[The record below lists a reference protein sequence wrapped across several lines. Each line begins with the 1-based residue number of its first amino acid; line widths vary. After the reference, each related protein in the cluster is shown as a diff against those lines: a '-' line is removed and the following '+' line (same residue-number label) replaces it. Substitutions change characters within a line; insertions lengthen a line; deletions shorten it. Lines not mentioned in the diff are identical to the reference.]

1 MTTATTDIAPN
12 IKPGKRKKRLPQ
24 LFRKNLVAGIE
35 LIADDIFEGVGG
47 KDYLAALFANK
58 VLGDRS
64 SRKGGSEVD
73 TTIHK
78 GAGKYSKRRYRIK
91 KKGGGKYEVERA

>member
-12 IKPGKRKKRLPQ
+12 VKPGKGKKRLPQ
-24 LFRKNLVAGIE
+24 LFRKNLVAGLE
-35 LIADDIFEGVGG
+35 LVVDDIFEGVGG
-47 KDYLAALFANK
+47 KDYLAALFANN

-64 SRKGGSEVD
+64 SRKGGPEVK

-78 GAGKYSKRRYRIK
+78 GAGKYAKRRYRIK
-91 KKGGGKYEVERA
+91 KKAGGKYEVERA

>member
-1 MTTATTDIAPN
+1 MTTTTTAIAPN
-12 IKPGKRKKRLPQ
+12 VKTGKRKRRLPQ
-24 LFRKNLVAGIE
+24 IFRTRLVAGLE
-35 LIADDIFEGVGG
+35 MIADDIFEAVGG
-47 KDYLAALFANK
+47 KDYIAALFANN

-64 SRKGGSEVD
+64 SRKGGSEVK

-78 GAGKYSKRRYRIK
+78 GAGKYAKRRYRIK